1 MKEHKTHCD
10 RVVEYLNQ
18 FGSITSRDA
27 FVDLGITRLSA
38 VVFDLK
44 HKGYNIDTKF
54 ESSKNRWGDTTCYAR
69 YSFRKAE

>member
-1 MKEHKTHCD
+1 MRKTHCD

-44 HKGYNIDTKF
+44 KKGYAVDTKF
-54 ESSKNRWGDTTCYAR
+54 ESSKNRWGDMTSYAR
-69 YSFRKAE
+69 YSLKKAE

>member
-1 MKEHKTHCD
+1 MRKTHCD
-10 RVVEYLNQ
+10 RVVEYMNQ

-44 HKGYNIDTKF
+44 KKGYPIETQF
-54 ESSKNRWGDTTCYAR
+54 ESAKNRWGDTTSYAR
-69 YSFRKAE
+69 YRFREVQ

>member
-1 MKEHKTHCD
+1 MRKTHEE
-10 RVVEYLNQ
+10 RVVDYINQ

-38 VVFDLK
+38 VVFCLK
-44 HKGYNIDTKF
+44 RKGYHFDTKT
-54 ESSKNRWGDTTCYAR
+54 EYSNNRWGDKTHYAR